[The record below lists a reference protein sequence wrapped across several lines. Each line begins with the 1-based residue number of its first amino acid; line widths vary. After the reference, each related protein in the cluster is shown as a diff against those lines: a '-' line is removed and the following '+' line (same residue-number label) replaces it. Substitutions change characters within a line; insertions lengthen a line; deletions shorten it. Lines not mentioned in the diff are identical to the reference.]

1 MQVIRAEKKEKKK
14 KEILG
19 TNIYIYLDTHIY
31 PYISKKHICSLEP
44 QQGKIM
50 TINMK
55 VMQQKKPLVKEEKYH
70 LVLSFIIKFSWKK
83 HCDWLSLN
91 IHEM

>member
-1 MQVIRAEKKEKKK
+1 
-14 KEILG
+14 
-19 TNIYIYLDTHIY
+19 
-31 PYISKKHICSLEP
+31 
-44 QQGKIM
+44 M